1 MPVDKEAELARV
13 TNLRG
18 FRYGLH
24 DFLAE
29 VDPGFLKAVNDIVET
44 QYINTLILDR
54 KTKEISIIVA
64 CISQVD
70 MASHLQI
77 HMHAAVQAGATAEEI
92 LAVINLVGEW
102 IGHVA
107 RIRALEAWRIYFRPD
122 LPPIDRVIELRDT
135 AK

>member
-29 VDPGFLKAVNDIVET
+29 VDPDFLKAVNDTVET
-44 QYINTLILDR
+44 QYINTQILDR

-70 MASHLQI
+70 MASHLQL

-92 LAVINLVGEW
+92 LARINLVGDW
-102 IGHVA
+102 I
-107 RIRALEAWRIYFRPD
+107 
-122 LPPIDRVIELRDT
+122 
-135 AK
+135 

>member
-29 VDPGFLKAVNDIVET
+29 VDPDFLKAVNDTVET
-44 QYINTLILDR
+44 QYINTQILDR

-70 MASHLQI
+70 TASHLQI
-77 HMHAAVQAGATAEEI
+77 HMHAAVQAGATGEEI
-92 LAVINLVGEW
+92 LAVINWWETGSATWPESEPW
-102 IGHVA
+102 KPGA
-107 RIRALEAWRIYFRPD
+107 STSGQTCQRS
-122 LPPIDRVIELRDT
+122 IE
-135 AK
+135 

>member
-13 TNLRG
+13 TDLRG

-29 VDPGFLKAVNDIVET
+29 VDTDFLKAVNDTVES
-44 QYINTLILDR
+44 QYINTQILDR
-54 KTKEISIIVA
+54 KTKELAIIVA

-77 HMHAAVQAGATAEEI
+77 HMHAAVEAGATAKEI
-92 LAVINLVGEW
+92 LSIINLVGDW
-102 IGHVA
+102 IGHVVVDD
-107 RIRALEAWRIYFRPD
+107 RCQQLSPD
-122 LPPIDRVIELRDT
+122 YQGIGLSP
-135 AK
+135 

>member
-29 VDPGFLKAVNDIVET
+29 VAPDFLKAVNDTVET
-44 QYINTLILDR
+44 QYINTQILDR
-54 KTKEISIIVA
+54 KTKEIAIIVA

-70 MASHLQI
+70 LASHLQLSLI
-77 HMHAAVQAGATAEEI
+77 HI
-92 LAVINLVGEW
+92 
-102 IGHVA
+102 
-107 RIRALEAWRIYFRPD
+107 
-122 LPPIDRVIELRDT
+122 
-135 AK
+135 